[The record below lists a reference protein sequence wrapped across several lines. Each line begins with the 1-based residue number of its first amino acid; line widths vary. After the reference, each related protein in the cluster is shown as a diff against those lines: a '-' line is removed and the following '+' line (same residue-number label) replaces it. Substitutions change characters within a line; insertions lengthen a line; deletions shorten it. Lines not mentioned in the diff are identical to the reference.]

1 MFHND
6 FIVICVFVCCC
17 IEHNFLLF
25 RQCSAKHQI
34 FNSTGNKCN
43 IFFFFIFDCPLLL
56 SLSLMR
62 FRFMFYDFWIYST
75 NEKKN
80 KQQNY
85 YFKY

>member
-1 MFHND
+1 M
-6 FIVICVFVCCC
+6 IS
-17 IEHNFLLF
+17 LLF
-25 RQCSAKHQI
+25 VSLCVAALSIISFCSDNVVQ
-34 FNSTGNKCN
+34 N
-43 IFFFFIFDCPLLL
+43 IKFLIQQETNVIYFFFFIFDCPLLL